1 MVREVILDLLAHL
14 ENKAYLDQLEKRVQ
28 REILVLKGSRVKMV
42 HRVFVDFLER
52 EVFLEPRV
60 LED

>member
-1 MVREVILDLLAHL
+1 MREVILDLLAHL

-28 REILVLKGSRVKMV
+28 REILVLKVSRVKMV
-42 HRVFVDFLER
+42 HQVFVDSLER